1 MPGSEKP
8 PDCAAVTSVMEAA
21 PLTLFERLE
30 KTQQK
35 GLTTRRSAAAH
46 AARREG
52 ELCDKLRKQSTP
64 AGNSCRVHGYR
75 LVNAG
80 ALR

>member
-1 MPGSEKP
+1 
-8 PDCAAVTSVMEAA
+8 MEAA

-30 KTQQK
+30 FDSMNNR
-35 GLTTRRSAAAH
+35 GYDAPLRGRSCGAQRK
-46 AARREG
+46 AR
-52 ELCDKLRKQSTP
+52 LCDKLREQSTP

-80 ALR
+80 ALL